1 MIIIIKN
8 FKDFE
13 VMILSN
19 KRVEKIENLE
29 QKIQEL
35 SERKKLEE
43 KKLKEQL
50 RRNRTQ
56 RLIKVGSA
64 TEKILSVEGEN
75 QARERL
81 EKMLLILND
90 IKQFFG
96 VKNLEEL
103 ETFLNKDGEENE

>member
-1 MIIIIKN
+1 
-8 FKDFE
+8 
-13 VMILSN
+13 MILSN

-35 SERKKLEE
+35 NERKKLEE

-64 TEKILSVEGEN
+64 TEKILSVEGED

-81 EKMLLILND
+81 EKMLFLLND
-90 IKQFFG
+90 IKRFFG
-96 VKNLEEL
+96 VEKLEEL
-103 ETFLNKDGEENE
+103 ETFLSKEGEENE

>member
-1 MIIIIKN
+1 
-8 FKDFE
+8 
-13 VMILSN
+13 MILSN

-43 KKLKEQL
+43 KKLKEQI

-64 TEKILSVEGEN
+64 TEKILSVEGED
-75 QARERL
+75 QVRERL
-81 EKMLLILND
+81 EKMLFLLND
-90 IKQFFG
+90 IKRFFG
-96 VKNLEEL
+96 VEKLEEL
-103 ETFLNKDGEENE
+103 ETFLSKEGEENE

>member
-1 MIIIIKN
+1 M
-8 FKDFE
+8 
-13 VMILSN
+13 SN

-35 SERKKLEE
+35 NERKKLEE

-64 TEKILSVEGEN
+64 TEKILSVEGED

-81 EKMLLILND
+81 EKMLFLLND
-90 IKQFFG
+90 IKRFFG
-96 VKNLEEL
+96 VEKLEEL
-103 ETFLNKDGEENE
+103 ETFLSKEGEENE